1 MNEFTKEELKTIFGH
16 LPIHTPER
24 ENSEKYQN
32 IYKKLQSMIDNYCE
46 HPINNV
52 CMECFSATCE
62 ICNKIYGLKDE

>member
-32 IYKKLQSMIDNYCE
+32 IYKKLQSMIDTYCE
-46 HPINNV
+46 HSESIMDCDGGITLV
-52 CMECFSATCE
+52 CKECGAITMD
-62 ICNKIYGLKDE
+62 I

>member
-32 IYKKLQSMIDNYCE
+32 IYKKLQSMIDGYCE
-46 HPINNV
+46 HENIVSYNGAECV
-52 CMECFSATCE
+52 YWCMDCSVVKGA
-62 ICNKIYGLKDE
+62 I

>member
-46 HPINNV
+46 HSESIMDCDGGITLV
-52 CMECFSATCE
+52 CKECGAITMD
-62 ICNKIYGLKDE
+62 I